1 MAGYSF
7 TLRAW
12 PITSQK
18 NKFTSK
24 PSNNIVIYKKPNSV
38 LGRGRESKICEAALF
53 VNMVRM
59 VKARSLSPCLHNA
72 LSLTPKKGS
81 SKTEKE
87 TKHPLHCLALRKQRD
102 YKRTPHPTAGM
113 HRDSRVRIYNKQIKL
128 IQSTFISTTDIK
140 GIKCLVGLKN

>member
-1 MAGYSF
+1 M
-7 TLRAW
+7 
-12 PITSQK
+12 
-18 NKFTSK
+18 
-24 PSNNIVIYKKPNSV
+24 
-38 LGRGRESKICEAALF
+38 GRGRESKICEAALF

-87 TKHPLHCLALRKQRD
+87 TKHPLHCLALRKQRC

-113 HRDSRVRIYNKQIKL
+113 HRDSRVRIYNKQFKL
-128 IQSTFISTTDIK
+128 IQIQSTFISTTDIK
-140 GIKCLVGLKN
+140 GKKCLVPKKFACLGLKN